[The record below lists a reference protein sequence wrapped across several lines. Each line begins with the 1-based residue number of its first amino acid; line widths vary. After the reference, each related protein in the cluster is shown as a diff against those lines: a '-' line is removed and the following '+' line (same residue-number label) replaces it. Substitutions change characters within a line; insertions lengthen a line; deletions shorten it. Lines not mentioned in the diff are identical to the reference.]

1 MFDAGGVAVAVPV
14 DGVWS
19 LACLDS
25 GLASVE
31 QIAVGL
37 GDLTVVLRWLQSVE
51 VRLLQRLEVLAD
63 VPGSGVDPD
72 VVTARATGRSVAAAV
87 KATKR
92 ARAAVTAPALS
103 AAIARGELGVEH
115 LDAFTSAVASLP
127 AALRPRLLEL
137 ESELAAEAVRRQL
150 TAEAFRDRLRDV
162 CRGIEGDDGR
172 SRLERQKR
180 ETGLRAWTG
189 RDGMWCLA
197 GRFDPATALSLQQR
211 LADQLEAR
219 FRQAR
224 PADCPDDPLLAQDW
238 LRAHALADLVNGLGA
253 AAGAPEVIVVIDQDT
268 FERGRHEGSRVDCG
282 CPGLEVPVDW
292 IHDLAGRARFVPV
305 IIDRDGVM
313 IAQGRPVPSYA
324 QLARSLSTPVELDH
338 GRTRRHASR
347 AQRRA
352 LRAMYRRCAIPGC
365 DRHVSLT
372 EPHHL
377 RFWEH
382 GGGTDLSNLLPLCK
396 HHHDRLHAEQWDV
409 QMAPDRSLVVR
420 RNGEV
425 IMTTGPPTTQWA

>member
-1 MFDAGGVAVAVPV
+1 
-14 DGVWS
+14 
-19 LACLDS
+19 
-25 GLASVE
+25 
-31 QIAVGL
+31 
-37 GDLTVVLRWLQSVE
+37 
-51 VRLLQRLEVLAD
+51 
-63 VPGSGVDPD
+63 
-72 VVTARATGRSVAAAV
+72 
-87 KATKR
+87 
-92 ARAAVTAPALS
+92 
-103 AAIARGELGVEH
+103 
-115 LDAFTSAVASLP
+115 
-127 AALRPRLLEL
+127 
-137 ESELAAEAVRRQL
+137 
-150 TAEAFRDRLRDV
+150 
-162 CRGIEGDDGR
+162 
-172 SRLERQKR
+172 
-180 ETGLRAWTG
+180 
-189 RDGMWCLA
+189 
-197 GRFDPATALSLQQR
+197 
-211 LADQLEAR
+211 
-219 FRQAR
+219 
-224 PADCPDDPLLAQDW
+224 
-238 LRAHALADLVNGLGA
+238 
-253 AAGAPEVIVVIDQDT
+253 
-268 FERGRHEGSRVDCG
+268 
-282 CPGLEVPVDW
+282 
-292 IHDLAGRARFVPV
+292 V
-305 IIDRDGVM
+305 IIDRDGVV